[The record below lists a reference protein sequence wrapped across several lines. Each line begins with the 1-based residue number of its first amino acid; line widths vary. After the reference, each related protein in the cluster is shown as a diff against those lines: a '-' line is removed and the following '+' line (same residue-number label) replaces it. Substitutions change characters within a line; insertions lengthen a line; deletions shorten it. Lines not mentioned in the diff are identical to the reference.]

1 MPWDEFVDL
10 AAGLRPDTALGR
22 IVQIR
27 AETDEEMLKHYT
39 PEMRK
44 IRSDWQ
50 RKAAKG
56 KTEKETEKTRQSAL
70 DSGIFSGTCCFL
82 LFRV

>member
-1 MPWDEFVDL
+1 MPWNEFVDL
-10 AAGLRPDTALGR
+10 VAGLRPDTALGR

-27 AETDEEMLKHYT
+27 TETDKEVLKHYT

-44 IRSDWQ
+44 IRGDWQ

-56 KTEKETEKTRQSAL
+56 KTEKETQDFITSMQEVFKRMAGVR
-70 DSGIFSGTCCFL
+70 D
-82 LFRV
+82 